1 VRGKEHTFF
10 FREAVRWQSDPRAM
24 ADDYMQK
31 AIGFVQ
37 EAIKADQ
44 ENKLDEAFAA
54 YMKGERERG
63 RGCDAAERLFSF

>member
-1 VRGKEHTFF
+1 
-10 FREAVRWQSDPRAM
+10 M

-44 ENKLDEAFAA
+44 ENKLEEAFGA
-54 YMKGERERG
+54 YMKGER
-63 RGCDAAERLFSF
+63 CAW